1 MRGGRLGEIVCA
13 GCVREGHVRK
23 GRERH
28 RWGRSTEIIMRIAR
42 VEITRFRGFESFV
55 IVPREHVVVVGEP
68 RAGRSD
74 LIAALR
80 RVLDPRGVTMR
91 PSEWDVFRPL
101 PISSS
106 SDDDEGDAATPSTSI
121 EVSLLDLTDET
132 EQVLQDRLELFDP
145 ETGELADA
153 DESDDAELGVRLR
166 YCLQYDLDE
175 QQLQH
180 WIEYP
185 KSGARVPRS
194 ERELLRAFILDR
206 NPPLQLRAEGALR
219 RLASDPDP
227 DALSDT
233 LREFA
238 EEIAAATQTLAES
251 DDVQAALKLVT
262 QHGARRLLELDPSD
276 PTAAIGFT
284 AEDGSLAA
292 LLRAV
297 QPTLDLDAA
306 GVLPLSAHG
315 STTTSILA
323 AAEAS
328 AAAQAGDAIVIAD
341 DFGDQLDAASGEYL
355 AAHVRRRAGQLWLTT
370 RQPEVPRAFEAT
382 ELVRLTRST
391 GGRKAFQLSETP
403 GRGERVRR
411 RHLFTLLGPAM
422 TARTVVLLEGPH
434 DMETYSAVSRRRF
447 CYEAKVPLSAF
458 GMRLVPASAGGGE
471 GGKQELPKLAK
482 LAAELGLAVR
492 VVLDHD
498 KPGIDETLIHEL
510 CETAEMVVRLPER
523 AAVERAIV
531 DGLSAEALRKALDSV
546 NDDHELKLDIDSIAD
561 SSLAEKCV
569 WALKQK
575 GGLHRPFIDALPEGT
590 TPPLAAAVLKQLR
603 KSAPA
608 DPLVTLDAP

>member
-1 MRGGRLGEIVCA
+1 M
-13 GCVREGHVRK
+13 
-23 GRERH
+23 
-28 RWGRSTEIIMRIAR
+28 
-42 VEITRFRGFESFV
+42 
-55 IVPREHVVVVGEP
+55 
-68 RAGRSD
+68 
-74 LIAALR
+74 
-80 RVLDPRGVTMR
+80 DPRGVTAR

-101 PISSS
+101 PETSSS
-106 SDDDEGDAATPSTSI
+106 EDDANDPTTPLTSV
-121 EVSLLDLTDET
+121 EVSLMDLADET
-132 EQVLQDRLELFDP
+132 EQVLQDRLELLSP
-145 ETGELADA
+145 TTGELMDV
-153 DESDDAELGVRLR
+153 DDNDAELGVRLR

-185 KSGARVPRS
+185 KTGARVPRS

-219 RLASDPDP
+219 RLANDPDP

-233 LREFA
+233 LQKFSEN
-238 EEIAAATQTLAES
+238 IAVATQTLAES
-251 DDVQAALKLVT
+251 DEVQAALTLVT
-262 QHGARRLLELDPSD
+262 QHGAARLLELDPSD

-297 QPTLDLDAA
+297 QPTLDLDSA

-315 STTTSILA
+315 STTPSILA

-328 AAAQAGDAIVIAD
+328 AAAQAGDAIVLAD

-355 AAHVRRRAGQLWLTT
+355 AARLRRRAGQLWLTT

-382 ELVRLTRST
+382 ELLRLTRST
-391 GGRKAFQLSETP
+391 GSRKAFQLSETP
-403 GRGERVRR
+403 SRAERVRR
-411 RHLFTLLGPAM
+411 RHLFTLLGPALS
-422 TARTVVLLEGPH
+422 ARTVVLLEGPH
-434 DMETYSAVSRRRF
+434 DMETYTAVSRRQLHD
-447 CYEAKVPLSAF
+447 EAKAPLSAF

-492 VVLDHD
+492 IVLDHD
-498 KPGIDETLIHEL
+498 KPGTDDDLINEL
-510 CETAEMVVRLPER
+510 RKTAEMVIRLPER

-531 DGLSAEALRKALDSV
+531 DGLPVDQLRAALDIV
-546 NDDHELKLDIDSIAD
+546 NADHELGLDVGSIAG
-561 SSLAEKCV
+561 SEIAAKCV

-575 GGLHRPFIDALPEGT
+575 GGLHRPFIDALPTGT
-590 TPPLAAAVLKQLR
+590 TPPLAANVLEQL
-603 KSAPA
+603 KAHTPA
-608 DPLVTLDAP
+608 DPLITLDAP